1 MTKET
6 YKKAKQIEQLKLDIG
21 CLQASLKK
29 VEGDFRF
36 EFGYGD
42 TGCYYDFK
50 SGSELP
56 KSINNEIKQLLLDY
70 ASKKLEELDTE
81 FESL

>member
-42 TGCYYDFK
+42 TG
-50 SGSELP
+50 L
-56 KSINNEIKQLLLDY
+56 
-70 ASKKLEELDTE
+70 
-81 FESL
+81 